1 MNGNIYDAA
10 LRYLSSR
17 SRTVFEM
24 RKYLVGKGYEEAET
38 EFLIAEFLSAGYL
51 NDEDYC
57 RRYFRYAL
65 SKGKG
70 KRKFFYELREKGVEP
85 SVMETAFADFTEE
98 LLEEGTVFD
107 EKKQAL
113 SEAEKVLHLS
123 DISQGEPVPE
133 KILAKI
139 ARKLQS
145 RGFGSDVIYSVL
157 GELRR

>member
-1 MNGNIYDAA
+1 M
-10 LRYLSSR
+10 
-17 SRTVFEM
+17 
-24 RKYLVGKGYEEAET
+24 
-38 EFLIAEFLSAGYL
+38 
-51 NDEDYC
+51 
-57 RRYFRYAL
+57 
-65 SKGKG
+65 
-70 KRKFFYELREKGVEP
+70 
-85 SVMETAFADFTEE
+85 MEIAFADFTEE

-113 SEAEKVLHLS
+113 SEAEKVLRLS
-123 DISQGEPVPE
+123 EIPQGEPVPE